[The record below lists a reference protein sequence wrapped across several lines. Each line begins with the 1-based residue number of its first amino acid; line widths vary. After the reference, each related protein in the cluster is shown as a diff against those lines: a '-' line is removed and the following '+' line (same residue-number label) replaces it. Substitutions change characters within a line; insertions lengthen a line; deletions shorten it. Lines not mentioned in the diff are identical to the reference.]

1 MRTTYRLLLA
11 TALCAISGGGAMA
24 DDLAGGTGWT
34 LTDEG
39 VLTVGADYE
48 WADFGFTCE
57 DEWKDYLTNV
67 RRVVVEDGVTKI
79 GANAFDGCVNATGIT
94 LPESLSEIGNYAFN
108 NCESLSD
115 IRIPANVKSTG
126 ICAFEGCAALTGIGL
141 PEGLTEISAGLFHD
155 CESLTSISIPKNVTL
170 IGNAAFTGCSSMKSV
185 ELPEGLTKID
195 EAAFED
201 CARLGTVAIPKTVK
215 SIGAYA
221 FDGCSSLTAAVIPE
235 GVDTIHY
242 NAFSNCLR
250 LASVVLPKSVTMIEE
265 SAFAYCEALR
275 AIELPEGMTEIE
287 WAAFSGCSSL
297 REVKIPG
304 GVERILGN
312 AFADC
317 RSLKTV
323 ELQEGLRW
331 IRHDA
336 FNGCSSLEDLTIP
349 STVTDIDD
357 NAFDGCKGLKS
368 VRSLATTPP
377 SLGDGAFTG
386 VGCKL
391 IVPEGAVEAYQGG
404 EWADYF
410 ARITYVQA
418 EGKGWSLTGDGTLTV
433 DGTYEWSA
441 GIASYST
448 EAWEAYAADVT
459 YVDITDG
466 VTKISPQ
473 AFFEFAAV
481 DSVSLAASVK
491 EIGACAFYECTG
503 IKSVASLAATPP
515 ALGDNAFDRKVSRLN
530 VPYGAEEAYRS
541 SDWAEYFAEIT
552 AEIDGGEGWSLSVDG
567 VLTVREDYEWKGSME
582 KAEEEGNTEGWSSH
596 VGDIR
601 KAVIGDGV
609 ELVGTAA
616 FYECERLTE
625 VRLPESLFEIGVGAF
640 TNCVSL
646 AKIEI
651 PDGVSLIGTG
661 AFADCESLES
671 VSLPKGV
678 TSIEMGTFIG
688 CNKLAH
694 IDIPDEVT
702 TIGQYAFTDCD
713 FLKEVVLPE
722 GLTSVGEEA
731 FHRCADMTSV
741 TCKATEPPSLGDD
754 AFSAVH
760 CPLYVPAEAVEA
772 YKASEWAEYFDE
784 ILAIE
789 DRRPTSAPCVTDGS
803 APAVSVRGG
812 VVSVDGLPAAEVY
825 NLAGRR
831 MPAGRRLPRGLYVVA
846 TPRRAVKVAVR

>member
-1 MRTTYRLLLA
+1 MA

-24 DDLAGGTGWT
+24 DDLAGGTGWA

-48 WADFGFTCE
+48 WADNGLSCE
-57 DEWKDYLTNV
+57 DEWKDYLPNV
-67 RRVVVEDGVTKI
+67 ERVEVEEGVTKI
-79 GANAFDGCVNATGIT
+79 GTNAFVGCVNATEIS
-94 LPESLSEIGNYAFN
+94 LPESLTEIGNYAFY
-108 NCESLSD
+108 NCESLGD
-115 IRIPANVKSTG
+115 LKIPGNVGSIG

-155 CESLTSISIPKNVTL
+155 CESLTSVKIPKDVTL
-170 IGNAAFTGCSSMKSV
+170 IGNSAFTGCSSMKSV

-195 EAAFED
+195 EGAFEY
-201 CARLGTVAIPKTVK
+201 CARLETVAIPKTVT

-221 FDGCSSLTAAVIPE
+221 FNECSSLTAAVIPE

-242 NAFSNCLR
+242 NAFSNCSR
-250 LASVVLPKSVTMIEE
+250 LASVALPKSVTVIEE
-265 SAFAYCEALR
+265 SAFANCEALNS
-275 AIELPEGMTEIE
+275 IELPEGVTEVE
-287 WAAFSGCSSL
+287 RAAFSGCSSL
-297 REVKIPG
+297 REVKIPR
-304 GVERILGN
+304 GVGRILGE

-323 ELQEGLRW
+323 ELQEGLRA

-336 FNGCSSLEDLTIP
+336 FNGCSSLEGLTIP
-349 STVTDIDD
+349 STVTAIDD
-357 NAFDGCKGLKS
+357 NAFDGCTGLKS
-368 VRSLATTPP
+368 VTSRATTPP
-377 SLGDGAFTG
+377 SLGDGTFEG

-391 IVPEGAVEAYQGG
+391 IVPEATVEAYRES

-410 ARITYVQA
+410 AKITYAKA
-418 EGKGWSLTGDGTLTV
+418 EGEGWNLTADGTLTV

-448 EAWEAYAADVT
+448 EAWETFAADVT

-473 AFFEFAAV
+473 AFFDFATV

-503 IKSVASLAATPP
+503 IKSVTSLAATPP
-515 ALGDNAFDRKVSRLN
+515 ALGDNAFDRKVARLN
-530 VPYGAEEAYRS
+530 VPYGAEEAYRN
-541 SDWAEYFAEIT
+541 SDWAEYFAEVT
-552 AEIDGGEGWSLSVDG
+552 SEIDGGEGWSLSVDG
-567 VLTVREDYEWKGSME
+567 VLTVREDYEWKGSTE
-582 KAEEEGNTEGWSSH
+582 KAEEEGNTEDWSERT
-596 VGDIR
+596 GDIR
-601 KAVIGDGV
+601 KVVIEDGV

-651 PDGVSLIGTG
+651 PDGVSLIGTV

-688 CNKLAH
+688 CNKLAR

-702 TIGQYAFTDCD
+702 TIGQYAFTDCG

-722 GLTSVGEEA
+722 GLTEVGEAA

-789 DRRPTSAPCVTDGS
+789 DKRPTSAPCVTDGEE
-803 APAVSVRGG
+803 PTVSVTGG
-812 VVSVDGLPAAEVY
+812 VVSVDGQPAAEVY
-825 NLAGRR
+825 SLAGRR
-831 MPAGRRLPRGLYVVA
+831 MPAGQRLPRGLYVVA
-846 TPRRAVKVAVR
+846 TPRGAVKVAVR